1 MKAGLSVLVIGSPV
15 LCGKHVF
22 YEHESKSDCPRHLLL
37 KVQFFLDNGD
47 ICL

>member
-15 LCGKHVF
+15 LCGNQVF
-22 YEHESKSDCPRHLLL
+22 YKQEPISDDAWHPLL

-47 ICL
+47 IGL